1 MKLKDNDMDF
11 LTDYGYDYG
20 LVMIWIHFGLP
31 TDHGLPKD
39 IENEYRTIDLL
50 HNGGYFVTNIII

>member
-1 MKLKDNDMDF
+1 MDF